1 MSAQIRKQKDKD
13 ELRVA
18 ILDAARELFVDEGYE
33 GFSMRKL
40 AVKIKY
46 SPGSIYLYF
55 KNKEELF
62 DCLVEESFAHLLKA
76 LEGLR
81 DGEEADPV
89 MVLRK
94 GMRAYV
100 DFGLSYPNEYRLAF
114 LVRSPVE
121 KRPYTTHAA
130 FEVVRQMVRRCVEKK
145 CFRSVDIETTSQALW
160 TAIHGVTSLLIQ
172 RPTFPWVN
180 KDELIEQVIDS
191 AVNSL
196 LAPQVESLKTEN

>member
-1 MSAQIRKQKDKD
+1 MSAQIRKQKYKD

-18 ILDAARELFVDEGYE
+18 ILDAARELFVDESYE

-62 DCLVEESFAHLLKA
+62 DCLVEESFVHLLKA
-76 LEGLR
+76 LEGLLL
-81 DGEEADPV
+81 GEEVDPV
-89 MVLRK
+89 IVLRK

-100 DFGLSYPNEYRLAF
+100 DFGLSYPNDYRLAF
-114 LVRSPVE
+114 LLQKPVE

-130 FEVVRQMVRRCVEKK
+130 FEVVRQMVRQCIEKK
-145 CFRSVDIETTSQALW
+145 RFRAVDIETTSQALW
-160 TAIHGVTSLLIQ
+160 AAIHGVTSLLIQ

-180 KDELIEQVIDS
+180 KDKLVEQVIDN

-196 LAPQVESLKTEN
+196 LDAKVESLTTEN